1 MTTRSKFSIAL
12 LLLIVAG
19 AGFIWK
25 FSDQLVLTLMQRQVE
40 NTLSNRFMDELP
52 DGLHVY
58 ICGAG
63 SPIPDPHRAG
73 PCTAVIAGDNLF
85 TGDLRGF
92 GDRCR
97 ETQTP
102 VLGLH
107 DVGSLEEAKKY
118 GIIDTVLAS
127 RK

>member
-1 MTTRSKFSIAL
+1 MTTRSKFSIVL

-19 AGFIWK
+19 AGFFWK
-25 FSDQLVLTLMQRQVE
+25 FGDQLVLKLMQRQVE

-73 PCTAVIAGDNLF
+73 PCTAVIAGNK
-85 TGDLRGF
+85 
-92 GDRCR
+92 
-97 ETQTP
+97 
-102 VLGLH
+102 
-107 DVGSLEEAKKY
+107 A
-118 GIIDTVLAS
+118 AS
-127 RK
+127 SIVRLLSWRKLIS